1 VAVDWFA
8 DQVTVAELAD
18 VAAFALALELP
29 KLYASLEVLDAAIVG
44 AFNWVEKVGGLPSFI
59 KRIRDHLTRKGM
71 PMSRA
76 IATAVNVV
84 KKMCATGD
92 TNWPGKQN
100 VNAGSRAEACGAVAD
115 WERKKAQSHAD

>member
-1 VAVDWFA
+1 MVDAWTA
-8 DQVTVAELAD
+8 AYPELIAGT
-18 VAAFALALELP
+18 ELS
-29 KLYASLEVLDAAIVG
+29 ATE
-44 AFNWVEKVGGLPSFI
+44 FNWVDKVGGLPKFI
-59 KRIRDHLTRKGM
+59 TRIKNHLVKKGM
-71 PMSRA
+71 ATSRA

-84 KKMCATGD
+84 KKMCASGD